1 MRSQTEGA
9 KGPFLNLKKVLPKIF
24 FQAED
29 GIRDCLLSRGL
40 GDVYKRQALRCV
52 IPDILIMLQLEYWP
66 IIFGLKVVEN
76 AKKRK
81 KENAKKNVG
90 ITYIRPSKYEVC
102 MICTYIA
109 VLDFS

>member
-1 MRSQTEGA
+1 
-9 KGPFLNLKKVLPKIF
+9 
-24 FQAED
+24 
-29 GIRDCLLSRGL
+29 
-40 GDVYKRQALRCV
+40 
-52 IPDILIMLQLEYWP
+52 MLQLEYWP